1 MYLKTQAKLEFYKDD
16 HLKARVACEIFTLDL
31 KYAV

>member
-1 MYLKTQAKLEFYKDD
+1 MYLKTQGELEFYKDD

-31 KYAV
+31 KYTV